1 MPLGLRYAIVSWE
14 HCLYADE
21 ASHLKGEVR
30 RLGTG
35 GKVACGR
42 NDCRRTC
49 IACPDVSAIRS
60 RSDSGKNPGRSDPFH
75 VFEHLVRWPGRD
87 FAGHR
92 ERGPLARVIAEE
104 IGNLG
109 IASKDSRVRVARLDG
124 VGELVFRDQTVVP
137 VAGLGNAEDVQD
149 SRHTFRYPGNSTAIS
164 GVGTLGQSSANPAWK
179 TNRYWQVSNLRLV
192 KRAYLPQGP
201 A

>member
-137 VAGLGNAEDVQD
+137 VAVSAIRKMSRIPGIRSGIQAIRPPSLAWALWVNPRQIRHGRRIAIGRCPIFD
-149 SRHTFRYPGNSTAIS
+149 S
-164 GVGTLGQSSANPAWK
+164 
-179 TNRYWQVSNLRLV
+179 
-192 KRAYLPQGP
+192 
-201 A
+201 